1 MKAIKGGS
9 IGSIAV
15 FVLLGI
21 VIITGVVLVVMISLQ
36 PSYKTPAE
44 TTIVTRP
51 DSKPLNLAF
60 PECFD
65 ISSDAKQVYSILRD
79 INMEKKY
86 ARLLDAYSLAL
97 CQQKD
102 FKNSC
107 SMDSLTQRIATL
119 NSWDAN
125 MYNKNASDIVNALT
139 KVESNKKGQF
149 LVQVCDVCEKQ
160 LLSITNDENIHRQY
174 KTQLKGL
181 NSQFYRNHF
190 DTINRSCP

>member
-1 MKAIKGGS
+1 
-9 IGSIAV
+9 
-15 FVLLGI
+15 
-21 VIITGVVLVVMISLQ
+21 
-36 PSYKTPAE
+36 
-44 TTIVTRP
+44 
-51 DSKPLNLAF
+51 
-60 PECFD
+60 
-65 ISSDAKQVYSILRD
+65 
-79 INMEKKY
+79 MEKKY

-102 FKNSC
+102 FKSSC

-139 KVESNKKGQF
+139 KIENNKKAQF
-149 LVQVCDVCEKQ
+149 LVQVCDICEKQ
-160 LLSITNDENIHRQY
+160 LLAITNDENIHRQY

-190 DTINRSCP
+190 DTINRACP